1 MESEYFRAADKSE
14 ITLGKMKKVTLYGK
28 EILIVNVNGNYY
40 AVGSECT
47 HFGGDLSEGVLEN
60 NIVTC
65 PNHKARFDV
74 TTGKVVSPP
83 VETLDR
89 PDIEDL
95 PKYLVKVDNQDIMVN
110 LSPTV

>member
-1 MESEYFRAADKSE
+1 MESEYFRAAGKSE
-14 ITLGKMKKVTLYGK
+14 ITLGKMKKVILYGK

-65 PNHKARFDV
+65 PNHKAKFDV

-83 VETLDR
+83 AEALDR

-95 PKYLVKVDNQDIMVN
+95 PKYLVKIDNQDIMVK
-110 LSPTV
+110 L